1 MVASRLSG
9 ASNPEAS
16 PAAASKPEYRFRWGI
31 PLRRKLM
38 EPTIIAIDLAKSVF
52 QVHFVEPDTGAIRS
66 KMLKRAQLIPFFANR
81 ARCRVVMEAC
91 GSAHHWARQ
100 FAALGH
106 DTQLIAAQFV
116 RPFVKSNKNDA
127 ADAAAI
133 WEAAQRPGMRFVAV
147 KTEDQQAM
155 LALHRM
161 RQQLVRFRVMQVNQ
175 LRGLLYEFGVALP
188 QGRRTAIEAAKV
200 SLGSLADRFP
210 AMLTDSL
217 QDQLSRLLGLDEQI
231 ERLEQRITEWRRGD
245 EACRR
250 ISEIPGV
257 GLLTATAAVSVIGN
271 ARAFK
276 SGREFAAYLGLV
288 PRQNSS
294 GGKARLG
301 GISKRGDV
309 YLRTLLI
316 HGARSVI
323 SSSKHLPERLR
334 CMLSRRP
341 TNVVAVALA
350 NKVARTIWA
359 LLAYGRTYQGP
370 AVTPA

>member
-1 MVASRLSG
+1 
-9 ASNPEAS
+9 
-16 PAAASKPEYRFRWGI
+16 
-31 PLRRKLM
+31 M
-38 EPTIIAIDLAKSVF
+38 EPTTIAIDLATRVF
-52 QVHFVEPDTGAIRS
+52 QVHFVDPETGAIHS
-66 KMLKRAQLIPFFANR
+66 KVLKRAQLVPFFSNR
-81 ARCRVVMEAC
+81 TRSRVVMEAC

-100 FAALGH
+100 LAKLGH
-106 DTQLIAAQFV
+106 DVRLIAAQFV

-133 WEAAQRPGMRFVAV
+133 WEASQRPGMRFVAV

-175 LRGLLYEFGVALP
+175 LRGLLYEFGVVLP
-188 QGRRTAIEAAKV
+188 QGRRASIEAAK
-200 SLGSLADRFP
+200 GAIASLADQLP
-210 AMLTDSL
+210 SMLTDSL
-217 QDQLSRLLGLDEQI
+217 QDQLSRLLALDEQI
-231 ERLEQRITEWRRGD
+231 QRIEQHITDWRRGD

-257 GLLTATAAVSVIGN
+257 GLLTATAAVAVIGN
-271 ARAFK
+271 AQAFR

-294 GGKARLG
+294 GGRVKLG

-316 HGARSVI
+316 HGARAVI

-334 CMLSRRP
+334 NMLIRRP

-350 NKVARTIWA
+350 NKLARTIWA
-359 LLAYGRTYQGP
+359 LLAYGRPYQIP
-370 AVTPA
+370 APMRA

>member
-1 MVASRLSG
+1 
-9 ASNPEAS
+9 
-16 PAAASKPEYRFRWGI
+16 
-31 PLRRKLM
+31 M
-38 EPTIIAIDLAKSVF
+38 EPTTIAIDLAKSVF
-52 QVHFVEPDTGAIRS
+52 QVHFVEPDTGAIHS
-66 KMLKRAQLIPFFANR
+66 KVLKRAQLKPFFANR
-81 ARCRVVMEAC
+81 ARCRIVMEAC

-100 FAALGH
+100 LSALGH
-106 DTQLIAAQFV
+106 DVRLIAAQFV

-133 WEAAQRPGMRFVAV
+133 WEAAQRPGMRFVAI

-155 LALHRM
+155 LALHRI

-175 LRGLLYEFGVALP
+175 LRGLLYEFGVILP
-188 QGRRTAIEAAKV
+188 QGRRASVEAAKI
-200 SLGSLADRFP
+200 SLASMADQLP

-217 QDQLSRLLGLDEQI
+217 QDQLSRLLALDEQI
-231 ERLEQRITEWRRGD
+231 LRIEQRITEWRRGD

-257 GLLTATAAVSVIGN
+257 GLLTATAAVAVIGN
-271 ARAFK
+271 AHAFR

-294 GGKARLG
+294 GGKVRLG

-323 SSSKHLPERLR
+323 SSSKYLSEHLRG
-334 CMLSRRP
+334 MLARRP

-350 NKVARTIWA
+350 NKAARTIWA
-359 LLAYGRTYQGP
+359 LLAYGRTYKSPMSAP
-370 AVTPA
+370 A

>member
-1 MVASRLSG
+1 
-9 ASNPEAS
+9 
-16 PAAASKPEYRFRWGI
+16 
-31 PLRRKLM
+31 M
-38 EPTIIAIDLAKSVF
+38 EPTIIAIDLATRVF
-52 QVHFVEPDTGAIRS
+52 QIHFVDSDTGAIHS
-66 KMLKRAQLIPFFANR
+66 KVLKRAQLLPFFANR
-81 ARCRVVMEAC
+81 PESRVVVEAC

-100 FAALGH
+100 LARLGH
-106 DTQLIAAQFV
+106 DVRLIAAQFV

-147 KTEDQQAM
+147 KTEHQQAM

-175 LRGLLYEFGVALP
+175 MRGLLYEFGVILP
-188 QGRRTAIEAAKV
+188 QGRRASIEAARAA
-200 SLGSLADRFP
+200 LATLADQLP
-210 AMLTDSL
+210 AMLTESL
-217 QDQLSRLLGLDEQI
+217 QDQLSRMLVLDEQI
-231 ERLEQRITEWRRGD
+231 GRIEQRIIEWRRND
-245 EACRR
+245 EACLR

-257 GLLTATAAVSVIGN
+257 GLLTATAAVSVIGQAKN
-271 ARAFK
+271 FR

-288 PRQNSS
+288 PSQNSS
-294 GGKARLG
+294 GGKIRLG

-316 HGARSVI
+316 HGARAVI

-334 CMLSRRP
+334 LLLTRRP

-350 NKVARTIWA
+350 NKIARTIWA
-359 LLAYGRTYQGP
+359 LLAYGRTYQ
-370 AVTPA
+370 ATPVH

>member
-1 MVASRLSG
+1 MG
-9 ASNPEAS
+9 
-16 PAAASKPEYRFRWGI
+16 
-31 PLRRKLM
+31 
-38 EPTIIAIDLAKSVF
+38 PTTIAIDLATRVF
-52 QVHFVEPDTGAIRS
+52 QVHFVDPETGAIHS
-66 KMLKRAQLIPFFANR
+66 KVLKRAQLVPFFANR
-81 ARCRVVMEAC
+81 SRCRIVMEAC

-100 FAALGH
+100 LAKLGH
-106 DTQLIAAQFV
+106 DVRLIAAQFV

-133 WEAAQRPGMRFVAV
+133 WEASQRPGMRFVAV

-175 LRGLLYEFGVALP
+175 VRGLLYEFGVVLP
-188 QGRRTAIEAAKV
+188 QGRRASIEAAK
-200 SLGSLADRFP
+200 GAMASLADQLP
-210 AMLTDSL
+210 TMLTDSL
-217 QDQLSRLLGLDEQI
+217 QDQISRLSALDEQI
-231 ERLEQRITEWRRGD
+231 QRIEQRITEWRRGD
-245 EACRR
+245 EACCR

-257 GLLTATAAVSVIGN
+257 GLLTATAAVAVIGN
-271 ARAFK
+271 AQAFR

-294 GGKARLG
+294 GGKVKLG

-309 YLRTLLI
+309 YLRTLLV
-316 HGARSVI
+316 HGARAVI

-334 CMLSRRP
+334 NMLVRRP

-350 NKVARTIWA
+350 NKLARTIWA
-359 LLAYGRTYQGP
+359 LLAYGRCYQ
-370 AVTPA
+370 TPARLSA

>member
-1 MVASRLSG
+1 
-9 ASNPEAS
+9 
-16 PAAASKPEYRFRWGI
+16 
-31 PLRRKLM
+31 M
-38 EPTIIAIDLAKSVF
+38 EPTTIAIDLAKRVF
-52 QVHFVEPDTGAIRS
+52 QIHFVDTDGTIRS
-66 KMLKRAQLIPFFANR
+66 KALKRAQMLPFFANR
-81 ARCRVVMEAC
+81 PAARIVMEAC

-100 FAALGH
+100 LSRLGH
-106 DTQLIAAQFV
+106 EVRLIAAQFV

-133 WEAAQRPGMRFVAV
+133 WEASQRPGMRFVAV
-147 KTEDQQAM
+147 KSAHQQAM

-161 RQQLVRFRVMQVNQ
+161 RQQLVRIRVMQVNQ
-175 LRGLLYEFGVALP
+175 LRGLLYEFGVVLP
-188 QGRRTAIEAAKV
+188 QGRRPSIQAAQAAIAT
-200 SLGSLADRFP
+200 LADQFP
-210 AMLTDSL
+210 AMLIDSL
-217 QDQLSRLLGLDEQI
+217 RDQLSRLHLLDEQI
-231 ERLEQRITEWRRGD
+231 QRIEQCILEWRRGD
-245 EACRR
+245 PACRR

-257 GLLTATAAVSVIGN
+257 GLLTATAAVSVIGQ
-271 ARAFK
+271 AKTFR

-294 GGKARLG
+294 GGKVRLG

-334 CMLSRRP
+334 ALLTRRP

-350 NKVARTIWA
+350 NKMARTIWA
-359 LLAYGRTYQGP
+359 LLAYGRTYQAAP
-370 AVTPA
+370 AQ

>member
-1 MVASRLSG
+1 
-9 ASNPEAS
+9 
-16 PAAASKPEYRFRWGI
+16 
-31 PLRRKLM
+31 M
-38 EPTIIAIDLAKSVF
+38 EPTTIAIDLATRVF
-52 QVHFVEPDTGAIRS
+52 QVHFVDPETGAIHS
-66 KMLKRAQLIPFFANR
+66 KVLKRAQLVPFFANR
-81 ARCRVVMEAC
+81 TRSRVVMEAC

-100 FAALGH
+100 LAKLGH
-106 DTQLIAAQFV
+106 DVRLIAAQFV

-133 WEAAQRPGMRFVAV
+133 WEASQRPGMRFVAV

-175 LRGLLYEFGVALP
+175 LRGLLYEFGVVLP
-188 QGRRTAIEAAKV
+188 QGRRASIEAAK
-200 SLGSLADRFP
+200 GAIASLADQLP
-210 AMLTDSL
+210 SMLTDSL
-217 QDQLSRLLGLDEQI
+217 QDQLSRLLALDEQI
-231 ERLEQRITEWRRGD
+231 QRIEQHITDWRRGD

-257 GLLTATAAVSVIGN
+257 GLLTATAAVAVIGN
-271 ARAFK
+271 AQAFR

-294 GGKARLG
+294 GGRVKLG

-316 HGARSVI
+316 HGARAVI

-334 CMLSRRP
+334 NMLIRRP

-350 NKVARTIWA
+350 NKLARTIWA
-359 LLAYGRTYQGP
+359 LLAYGRPYQIP
-370 AVTPA
+370 APMRA

>member
-1 MVASRLSG
+1 
-9 ASNPEAS
+9 
-16 PAAASKPEYRFRWGI
+16 
-31 PLRRKLM
+31 M
-38 EPTIIAIDLAKSVF
+38 EPTTIAIDLATRVF
-52 QVHFVEPDTGAIRS
+52 QVHFVDPETGAIHS
-66 KMLKRAQLIPFFANR
+66 KVLKRAQLVPFFANR
-81 ARCRVVMEAC
+81 SRCRIVMEAC

-100 FAALGH
+100 LAKLGH
-106 DTQLIAAQFV
+106 DVRLIAAQFV

-133 WEAAQRPGMRFVAV
+133 WEASQRPGMRFVAV

-175 LRGLLYEFGVALP
+175 VRGLLYEFGVVLP
-188 QGRRTAIEAAKV
+188 QGRRASIEAAK
-200 SLGSLADRFP
+200 GAMASLADQLP
-210 AMLTDSL
+210 TMLTDSL
-217 QDQLSRLLGLDEQI
+217 QDQISRLSALDEQI
-231 ERLEQRITEWRRGD
+231 QRIEQRITEWRRGD
-245 EACRR
+245 EACCR

-257 GLLTATAAVSVIGN
+257 GLLTATAAVAVIGN
-271 ARAFK
+271 AQAFR

-294 GGKARLG
+294 GGKVKLG

-309 YLRTLLI
+309 YLRTLLV
-316 HGARSVI
+316 HGARAVI

-334 CMLSRRP
+334 NMLVRRP

-350 NKVARTIWA
+350 NKLARTIWA
-359 LLAYGRTYQGP
+359 LLVYGRCYQ
-370 AVTPA
+370 TPARLSA

>member
-1 MVASRLSG
+1 
-9 ASNPEAS
+9 
-16 PAAASKPEYRFRWGI
+16 
-31 PLRRKLM
+31 M
-38 EPTIIAIDLAKSVF
+38 EPTIIAIDLATRVF
-52 QVHFVEPDTGAIRS
+52 QIHFVDSDTGAIHN
-66 KMLKRAQLIPFFANR
+66 KALKRAQLLPFFANR
-81 ARCRVVMEAC
+81 PVSRVVMEAC

-100 FAALGH
+100 LARLGH
-106 DTQLIAAQFV
+106 DVRLIAAQFV

-133 WEAAQRPGMRFVAV
+133 WEAAQRQGMRFVAV

-175 LRGLLYEFGVALP
+175 MRGLLYEFGVILP
-188 QGRRTAIEAAKV
+188 QGRRASIEAAKAA
-200 SLGSLADRFP
+200 LATLADQLP
-210 AMLTDSL
+210 AMLTESL
-217 QDQLSRLLGLDEQI
+217 QDQLSRMLVLDEQI
-231 ERLEQRITEWRRGD
+231 GRIEQRIIEWRRSD
-245 EACRR
+245 EACLR

-257 GLLTATAAVSVIGN
+257 GLLTATAAVSVIGQAKN
-271 ARAFK
+271 FR

-294 GGKARLG
+294 GGKIRLG

-316 HGARSVI
+316 HGARAVI

-334 CMLSRRP
+334 LLLTRRP

-350 NKVARTIWA
+350 NKMARTIWA
-359 LLAYGRTYQGP
+359 LLAYGRTYQ
-370 AVTPA
+370 ATPAQ

>member
-1 MVASRLSG
+1 
-9 ASNPEAS
+9 
-16 PAAASKPEYRFRWGI
+16 
-31 PLRRKLM
+31 M
-38 EPTIIAIDLAKSVF
+38 EPTTIAIDLATRVF
-52 QVHFVEPDTGAIRS
+52 QVHFVDPETGAIHS
-66 KMLKRAQLIPFFANR
+66 KVLNRAQLVPFFSNR
-81 ARCRVVMEAC
+81 TRSRVVMEAC

-100 FAALGH
+100 LAKLGH
-106 DTQLIAAQFV
+106 DVRLIAAQFV

-133 WEAAQRPGMRFVAV
+133 WEASQRPGMRFVAV

-175 LRGLLYEFGVALP
+175 LRGLLYEFGVVLP
-188 QGRRTAIEAAKV
+188 QGRRASIEAAK
-200 SLGSLADRFP
+200 GAIASLADQLP
-210 AMLTDSL
+210 SMLTDSL
-217 QDQLSRLLGLDEQI
+217 QDQLSRLLALDEQI
-231 ERLEQRITEWRRGD
+231 QRIEQHIPDWRRGD

-257 GLLTATAAVSVIGN
+257 GLLTATAAVAVIGN
-271 ARAFK
+271 AQAFR

-294 GGKARLG
+294 GGRVKLG

-316 HGARSVI
+316 HGARAVI

-334 CMLSRRP
+334 NMLIRRP

-350 NKVARTIWA
+350 NKLARTIWA
-359 LLAYGRTYQGP
+359 LLAYGRPYQIP
-370 AVTPA
+370 APMRA